1 MQIILSILMFI
12 IGIAVMTVSFK
23 AKEEL
28 VYYLT
33 LSVGVVIFFAGIFVI
48 FSK

>member
-12 IGIAVMTVSFK
+12 IGIAIMTISFK
-23 AKEEL
+23 AKKES

-33 LSVGVVIFFAGIFVI
+33 LSIGVAIFFAAIFVI
-48 FSK
+48 FPK

>member
-12 IGIAVMTVSFK
+12 LGIAVMTVSFK
-23 AKEEL
+23 AKKEL

-33 LSVGVVIFFAGIFVI
+33 LSIGVVIFFAGIFMI
-48 FSK
+48 FPK

>member
-12 IGIAVMTVSFK
+12 IGIAVMSMSFK
-23 AKEEL
+23 AKKEL

-33 LSVGVVIFFAGIFVI
+33 LSVGTLIFFVGIFLI
-48 FSK
+48 FPK